1 MPKFWNFPAAL
12 LGRLARRGY
21 FIPRRPRHRDCAGK
35 CALHPGIIEP
45 GSAAADIL
53 AMPASNQSPNQCPIN
68 GRFGDAGRLAG
79 TAAAACAPGTTQ
91 MAVLAAG
98 AQKRS
103 NTITIPG
110 NPGAGQFRHR
120 GNRET
125 ARVGT
130 VSKRLTVAAGRNIPN
145 ARSEHPAPKG
155 RCGHLIE
162 AQNRW
167 MREHASSSS
176 SSPVA

>member
-1 MPKFWNFPAAL
+1 MAVTGRHLRVQAGRKTF
-12 LGRLARRGY
+12 GRLARRGY

-35 CALHPGIIEP
+35 CALHPGVIEP

-53 AMPASNQSPNQCPIN
+53 AMPASNRSPNQCPIN

-120 GNRET
+120 SNRET

-130 VSKRLTVAAGRNIPN
+130 VSKRLTVAA
-145 ARSEHPAPKG
+145 ETFQMPAANTLRP
-155 RCGHLIE
+155 R
-162 AQNRW
+162 
-167 MREHASSSS
+167 
-176 SSPVA
+176 VALVT